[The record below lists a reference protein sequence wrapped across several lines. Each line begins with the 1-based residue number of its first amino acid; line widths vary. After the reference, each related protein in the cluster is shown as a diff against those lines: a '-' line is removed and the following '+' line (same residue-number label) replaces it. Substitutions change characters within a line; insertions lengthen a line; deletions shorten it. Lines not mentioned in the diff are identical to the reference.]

1 MNASIIT
8 AFPELFTEFLRTSI
22 PGRAAAK
29 KLVGVNVINLRDFGK
44 GNYRQLDDYA
54 FGSGGMVFAA
64 PQLKDALDFATA
76 KFEGIRPYVVYPSPQ
91 GALIS
96 QETIETLA
104 SYEHVVIICGHYEGI
119 DERFVQKY
127 VDLEVSAGDFVLT
140 GGEIPAMLIIDAMS
154 RLVPG
159 VVGKTKAVIEDSFYR
174 GMLDNP
180 NYTRPALWEGLEVP
194 EVLTGGNERE
204 ISRWRRRESVRRTL
218 TRRPDLV
225 ARASIREYVSGANI
239 AVFAGNENVNLSG
252 LPEMCEAYNLGRP
265 YIIARTHELREA
277 MKESYPAA
285 KILGDIRR
293 VYEVF
298 GGGGDILTVKVSA
311 IARKNSMH
319 SLEAKRKCL
328 EHGGNVLFVFAED
341 YGMIESLE
349 GICSYLYADEV
360 NIPLNVMIGAG
371 LDRFLGKR

>member
-1 MNASIIT
+1 MIT
-8 AFPELFTEFLRTSI
+8 AFPELFAEFLRTSI

-29 KLVGVNVINLRDFGK
+29 KLVGVNVINLRDFGR

-76 KFEGIRPYVVYPSPQ
+76 KFEGVKPYVVYPSPQ

-104 SYEHVVIICGHYEGI
+104 SQEHVIIICGHYEGI

-159 VVGKTKAVIEDSFYR
+159 VVGKSKAVIEDSFYR

-180 NYTRPALWEGLEVP
+180 NYTRPALWEGLGVP
-194 EVLTGGNERE
+194 GVLTGGNERE
-204 ISRWRRRESVRRTL
+204 ISRWRRREAVRRTL

-225 ARASIREYVSGANI
+225 ARASIREYVSGANV

-252 LPEMCEAYNLGRP
+252 LPELCKAYDLGRP

-277 MKESYPAA
+277 MKESCPEA
-285 KILGDIRR
+285 KIFGDIRR
-293 VYEVF
+293 VYEAV
-298 GGGGDILTVKVSA
+298 GGDVLTVKVSA
-311 IARKNSMH
+311 NARKNSLH

-328 EHGGNVLFVFAED
+328 EHGGNILFVFAED
-341 YGMIESLE
+341 FGMIEGLE
-349 GICSYLYADEV
+349 GICGWLYADDV
-360 NIPLNVMIGAG
+360 KIPLNVIIGAG